1 LEPLL
6 VACKYLSDEKR
17 QDYSLILNIIPPQTR
32 VLDLGCGTGELIE
45 RLSRE
50 KSAQTRGVDLSE
62 ENVRACIARGL
73 SVRQGNI
80 EDGLRDYPEGEF
92 DYVILSQT
100 LPYLDNPSAV
110 VKEMLRVGRRAIIS
124 FENAG
129 YWVDAFNA
137 GLGKGWG
144 PTLVSG
150 GPRARAITLE
160 QFEAFAQK
168 IGAVIE
174 RAEYFCLGK
183 PLGESEELA
192 ELLKKSDSG
201 LSAKAAP
208 AWLADTALY
217 VLLKK

>member
-1 LEPLL
+1 M
-6 VACKYLSDEKR
+6 R
-17 QDYSLILNIIPPQTR
+17 H
-32 VLDLGCGTGELIE
+32 
-45 RLSRE
+45 
-50 KSAQTRGVDLSE
+50 
-62 ENVRACIARGL
+62 
-73 SVRQGNI
+73 GNI
-80 EDGLRDYPEGEF
+80 VDVLRYYPEVEF

-100 LPYLDNPSAV
+100 LPYLDNPAAV

-137 GLGKGWG
+137 GLGKGLG

-160 QFEAFAQK
+160 QFEAFAKQV
-168 IGAVIE
+168 GAVIE
-174 RAEYFCLGK
+174 RAEYFSKGK

-192 ELLKKSDSG
+192 ELLQKSGSG
-201 LSAKAAP
+201 LPEKAAP
-208 AWLADTALY
+208 DWLADTALY